1 MKHKHRRWYMYI
13 PGIVVLTLLGGKSD
27 NSSSE
32 SEEWKSKYDKLRAEF
47 RDYIERSRR
56 NEENKREELRIDLVK
71 KLLGVADSLT
81 RVSAIYENSNTNAC
95 DVIKSYSENIK
106 KNIDVI
112 YDQLL
117 SAMDIIPIEP
127 AAGDKFDDRMHT
139 AIGLEYGTT
148 YPANSVFR
156 VIRKGYRVGDN
167 IVRPAEVIVSKR
179 PFEVPEEEVKEVR
192 RKGLLRRISR
202 WIRPTKH
209 RLAEL
214 NQRMNEFE
222 HLQEEKLEKLIQDIS
237 TLKTKLEAWNQRIN
251 ELGSSR
257 EEELERLREEIAI
270 LREGIKEL
278 EWQAEKVEGLTQ
290 DISSLREI
298 LNELEGRIALQLQ
311 LQGEVQSKYQ
321 VSGDGVFKEQRIVDN
336 K

>member
-1 MKHKHRRWYMYI
+1 MKHKHRRWLHVHNI
-13 PGIVVLTLLGGKSD
+13 TGIVVLALLVGKSD
-27 NSSSE
+27 NGSSE
-32 SEEWKSKYDKLRAEF
+32 SEDWKSKYDKLKDEF

-56 NEENKREELRIDLVK
+56 NEENKREELRIELVK
-71 KLLGVADSLT
+71 KLLGIADSLT
-81 RVSAIYENSNTNAC
+81 RVSAIYESSSSNSNTC

-106 KNIDVI
+106 KNIDII

-117 SAMDIIPIEP
+117 SAMGVIPIEP

-156 VIRKGYRVGDN
+156 VIRKGYRVGDK

-179 PFEVPEEEVKEVR
+179 PFEVPEEEVEVKEVR

-214 NQRMNEFE
+214 NQRLSEFE
-222 HLQEEKLEKLIQDIS
+222 HSQEEKLEKLVQDIS
-237 TLKTKLEAWNQRIN
+237 TVKTKLEAGNQKLN

-257 EEELERLREEIAI
+257 EEELERLREEIAF
-270 LREGIKEL
+270 LRERIKEL
-278 EWQAEKVEGLTQ
+278 ELQAEKVEGLTR

-298 LNELEGRIALQLQ
+298 LNELEGRLAPQ

-321 VSGDGVFKEQRIVDN
+321 YQGTGYLKSE
-336 K
+336 

>member
-1 MKHKHRRWYMYI
+1 MKHKHRRWYI
-13 PGIVVLTLLGGKSD
+13 TGIAVLALLVGKSD
-27 NSSSE
+27 NGTSE
-32 SEEWKSKYDKLRAEF
+32 SEDWKSKYDKLKDEF

-56 NEENKREELRIDLVK
+56 NEENKREELRIELVK
-71 KLLGVADSLT
+71 KLLGIADSLT
-81 RVSAIYENSNTNAC
+81 RVSAIYESSNSNTC

-106 KNIDVI
+106 KNIDII

-117 SAMDIIPIEP
+117 SAMGVIPIEP

-156 VIRKGYRVGDN
+156 VIRKGYRVGDK

-179 PFEVPEEEVKEVR
+179 PFEVPEEEVEVKEVR

-214 NQRMNEFE
+214 NQRMSEFE
-222 HLQEEKLEKLIQDIS
+222 HSQEEKLEKLIQDIS
-237 TLKTKLEAWNQRIN
+237 TLKTKQEAGNQRLN

-257 EEELERLREEIAI
+257 EEELERLREEIGF
-270 LREGIKEL
+270 LRERIKEL
-278 EWQAEKVEGLTQ
+278 ELQAEKVEGLTR

-298 LNELEGRIALQLQ
+298 LNELEGRLAPQ

-321 VSGDGVFKEQRIVDN
+321 VSGDGVFKERIIN
-336 K
+336 SK

>member
-13 PGIVVLTLLGGKSD
+13 TGIVVLALLVGKSD
-27 NSSSE
+27 NGTSE
-32 SEEWKSKYDKLRAEF
+32 SEDWKSKYDKLKDEF

-56 NEENKREELRIDLVK
+56 NEENKREELRIELVK
-71 KLLGVADSLT
+71 KLLGIADSLT
-81 RVSAIYENSNTNAC
+81 RVSAIYESSNSNTC

-106 KNIDVI
+106 KNIDII

-117 SAMDIIPIEP
+117 SAMGVIPIEP

-139 AIGLEYGTT
+139 AVGLEYGTT

-156 VIRKGYRVGDN
+156 VIRKGYRVGDK

-179 PFEVPEEEVKEVR
+179 PFEVPEEEVEVKEVR
-192 RKGLLRRISR
+192 REGLLRRISR

-214 NQRMNEFE
+214 NQRLSEFE
-222 HLQEEKLEKLIQDIS
+222 HSQEEKLEKLIQDIS
-237 TLKTKLEAWNQRIN
+237 TLKTKQEAGNQRLN

-257 EEELERLREEIAI
+257 EEELERLREEIGF
-270 LREGIKEL
+270 LRERIKEL
-278 EWQAEKVEGLTQ
+278 ELQAEKVEGLTR
-290 DISSLREI
+290 DINSLREI
-298 LNELEGRIALQLQ
+298 LNELEGRLAPQ

-321 VSGDGVFKEQRIVDN
+321 YQGTGYLKSE
-336 K
+336 

>member
-13 PGIVVLTLLGGKSD
+13 TGIVVLALLVGKSD
-27 NSSSE
+27 NGSSE
-32 SEEWKSKYDKLRAEF
+32 SEDWKSKYDKLKDEF

-56 NEENKREELRIDLVK
+56 NEENKREELRIELVK
-71 KLLGVADSLT
+71 KLLGIADSLT
-81 RVSAIYENSNTNAC
+81 RVSAIYESSNSNTC

-106 KNIDVI
+106 KNIDII

-117 SAMDIIPIEP
+117 SAMGVIPIEP

-139 AIGLEYGTT
+139 AVGLEYGTT

-156 VIRKGYRVGDN
+156 VIRKGYRVGDK

-179 PFEVPEEEVKEVR
+179 PFEVPEEEVEVKEVR

-214 NQRMNEFE
+214 NQRMSEFE
-222 HLQEEKLEKLIQDIS
+222 HSQEEKLEKLVQDIS
-237 TLKTKLEAWNQRIN
+237 TLKTKLEAGNQRLN

-257 EEELERLREEIAI
+257 EEELERLREEIGF
-270 LREGIKEL
+270 LRERIKEL
-278 EWQAEKVEGLTQ
+278 ELQAEKVEGLTR

-298 LNELEGRIALQLQ
+298 LNELEGRLAPQ

-321 VSGDGVFKEQRIVDN
+321 YQGTGYLKSE
-336 K
+336 

>member
-1 MKHKHRRWYMYI
+1 MYI
-13 PGIVVLTLLGGKSD
+13 TGIVVLALLVGKSD
-27 NSSSE
+27 NGSSE
-32 SEEWKSKYDKLRAEF
+32 SEDWKSKYDKLKDEF

-56 NEENKREELRIDLVK
+56 NEENKREELRIELVK
-71 KLLGVADSLT
+71 KLLGIADSLT
-81 RVSAIYENSNTNAC
+81 RVSAIYESSNSNTC

-106 KNIDVI
+106 KNIDII

-117 SAMDIIPIEP
+117 SAMGVIPIEP

-139 AIGLEYGTT
+139 AVGLEYGTT

-156 VIRKGYRVGDN
+156 VIRKGYRVGDK

-179 PFEVPEEEVKEVR
+179 PFEVPEEEVEVKEVR

-214 NQRMNEFE
+214 NQRMSEFE
-222 HLQEEKLEKLIQDIS
+222 HSQEEKLEKLIQDIS
-237 TLKTKLEAWNQRIN
+237 TLKTKQEAGNQRLN

-257 EEELERLREEIAI
+257 EEELERLREEIGF
-270 LREGIKEL
+270 LRERIKEL
-278 EWQAEKVEGLTQ
+278 ELQAEKVEGLTR

-298 LNELEGRIALQLQ
+298 LNELEGRLAPQ

-321 VSGDGVFKEQRIVDN
+321 VSGDGVFKERIIN
-336 K
+336 SK

>member
-1 MKHKHRRWYMYI
+1 MYI
-13 PGIVVLTLLGGKSD
+13 PGIVVLTLLAGKSD
-27 NSSSE
+27 NGSSE

-179 PFEVPEEEVKEVR
+179 PFEVPEEEVEVKEVR

-257 EEELERLREEIAI
+257 EEELERLREEIAF
-270 LREGIKEL
+270 LRERIKEL
-278 EWQAEKVEGLTQ
+278 ELQAEKVEGLTR
-290 DISSLREI
+290 DISSLREM
-298 LNELEGRIALQLQ
+298 LNELEGRLAPQ

-321 VSGDGVFKEQRIVDN
+321 YQGTGYLKSSE
-336 K
+336 

>member
-1 MKHKHRRWYMYI
+1 
-13 PGIVVLTLLGGKSD
+13 VLALLVGKSD
-27 NSSSE
+27 NGTSE
-32 SEEWKSKYDKLRAEF
+32 SEDWKSKYDKLKDEF

-56 NEENKREELRIDLVK
+56 NEENKREELRIELVK
-71 KLLGVADSLT
+71 KLLGIADSLT
-81 RVSAIYENSNTNAC
+81 RVSAIYESSNSNTC

-106 KNIDVI
+106 KNIDII

-117 SAMDIIPIEP
+117 SAMGVIPIEP

-156 VIRKGYRVGDN
+156 VIRKGYRVGDK

-179 PFEVPEEEVKEVR
+179 PFEVPEEEVEVKEVR

-214 NQRMNEFE
+214 NQRMSEFE
-222 HLQEEKLEKLIQDIS
+222 HSQEEKLEKLIQDIS
-237 TLKTKLEAWNQRIN
+237 TLKTKQEAGNQRLN

-257 EEELERLREEIAI
+257 EEELERLREEIGF
-270 LREGIKEL
+270 LRERIKEL
-278 EWQAEKVEGLTQ
+278 ELQAEKVEGLTR

-298 LNELEGRIALQLQ
+298 LNELEGRLAPQ

-321 VSGDGVFKEQRIVDN
+321 VSGDGVFKERIIN
-336 K
+336 SK

>member
-1 MKHKHRRWYMYI
+1 M
-13 PGIVVLTLLGGKSD
+13 LALLVGKSC
-27 NSSSE
+27 NGTSE
-32 SEEWKSKYDKLRAEF
+32 SEDWKSKYDKLKDEF

-56 NEENKREELRIDLVK
+56 NEENKREELRIELVK
-71 KLLGVADSLT
+71 KLLGIADSLT
-81 RVSAIYENSNTNAC
+81 RVSAIYESSNSNTC

-106 KNIDVI
+106 KNIDII

-117 SAMDIIPIEP
+117 SAMGVIPIEP

-139 AIGLEYGTT
+139 AVGLEYGTT

-179 PFEVPEEEVKEVR
+179 PFEVPEEEVEVKEVR

-214 NQRMNEFE
+214 NQRMSEFE
-222 HLQEEKLEKLIQDIS
+222 HSQEEKLEKLIQDIS
-237 TLKTKLEAWNQRIN
+237 TLKTKQEAGNQRLN

-257 EEELERLREEIAI
+257 EEELERLREEIGF
-270 LREGIKEL
+270 LRERIKEL
-278 EWQAEKVEGLTQ
+278 ELQAEKVEGLTR

-298 LNELEGRIALQLQ
+298 LNELEGRLAPQ

-321 VSGDGVFKEQRIVDN
+321 VSGDGVFKERIIN
-336 K
+336 SK

>member
-1 MKHKHRRWYMYI
+1 MYI
-13 PGIVVLTLLGGKSD
+13 PGIVVLTLLAGKSD

-278 EWQAEKVEGLTQ
+278 ELQAEKVEGLTQ

>member
-13 PGIVVLTLLGGKSD
+13 TGIVVLALLVGKSD
-27 NSSSE
+27 NGSSE
-32 SEEWKSKYDKLRAEF
+32 SEDWKSKYDKLKDEF

-56 NEENKREELRIDLVK
+56 NEENKREELRIELVK
-71 KLLGVADSLT
+71 KLLGIADSLT
-81 RVSAIYENSNTNAC
+81 RVSAIYESSNSNTC

-106 KNIDVI
+106 KNIDII

-117 SAMDIIPIEP
+117 SAMGVIPIEP

-139 AIGLEYGTT
+139 AVGLEYGTT

-156 VIRKGYRVGDN
+156 VIRKGYRVGDK

-179 PFEVPEEEVKEVR
+179 PFEVPEEEVEVKEVR

-214 NQRMNEFE
+214 NQRMSEFE
-222 HLQEEKLEKLIQDIS
+222 HSQEEKLEKLIQDIS
-237 TLKTKLEAWNQRIN
+237 TLKTKQEAGNQRLN

-257 EEELERLREEIAI
+257 EEELERLREEIAF
-270 LREGIKEL
+270 LRERIKEL
-278 EWQAEKVEGLTQ
+278 ELQAEKVEGLTR

-298 LNELEGRIALQLQ
+298 LNELEGRLAPQ

-321 VSGDGVFKEQRIVDN
+321 YQGTGYLKSE
-336 K
+336 

>member
-1 MKHKHRRWYMYI
+1 MVHVHNI
-13 PGIVVLTLLGGKSD
+13 TGIVVLALLVGKSC
-27 NSSSE
+27 NGTSE
-32 SEEWKSKYDKLRAEF
+32 SEDWKSKYDKLKDEF

-56 NEENKREELRIDLVK
+56 NEENKREELRIELVK
-71 KLLGVADSLT
+71 KLLGIADSLT
-81 RVSAIYENSNTNAC
+81 RVSAIYESSNSNTC

-106 KNIDVI
+106 KNIDII

-117 SAMDIIPIEP
+117 SAMGVIPIEP

-139 AIGLEYGTT
+139 AVGLEYGTT

-156 VIRKGYRVGDN
+156 VIRKGYRVGDK

-179 PFEVPEEEVKEVR
+179 PFEVPEEEVEVKEVR

-214 NQRMNEFE
+214 NQRMSEFE
-222 HLQEEKLEKLIQDIS
+222 HSQEEKLEKLIQDIS
-237 TLKTKLEAWNQRIN
+237 TLKTKQEAGNQRLN

-257 EEELERLREEIAI
+257 EEELERLREEIAF
-270 LREGIKEL
+270 LRERIKEL
-278 EWQAEKVEGLTQ
+278 ELQAEKVEGLTR

-298 LNELEGRIALQLQ
+298 LNELEGRLAPQ

-321 VSGDGVFKEQRIVDN
+321 VSGDGVFKERIIN
-336 K
+336 SK

>member
-1 MKHKHRRWYMYI
+1 MYI

-117 SAMDIIPIEP
+117 SAMGIIPIEP

-278 EWQAEKVEGLTQ
+278 ELQAEKVEGLTQ

>member
-1 MKHKHRRWYMYI
+1 M
-13 PGIVVLTLLGGKSD
+13 LALLVGKSD
-27 NSSSE
+27 NGTSE
-32 SEEWKSKYDKLRAEF
+32 SEDWKSKYDKLKDEF

-56 NEENKREELRIDLVK
+56 NEENKREELRIELVK
-71 KLLGVADSLT
+71 KLLGIADSLT
-81 RVSAIYENSNTNAC
+81 RVSAIYESSNSNTC

-106 KNIDVI
+106 KNIDII

-117 SAMDIIPIEP
+117 SAMGVIPIEP

-156 VIRKGYRVGDN
+156 VIRKGYRVGDK

-179 PFEVPEEEVKEVR
+179 PFEVPEEEVEVKEVR

-214 NQRMNEFE
+214 NQRMSEFE
-222 HLQEEKLEKLIQDIS
+222 HSQEEKLEKLIQDIS
-237 TLKTKLEAWNQRIN
+237 TLKTKQEAGNQRLN

-257 EEELERLREEIAI
+257 EEELERLREEIGF
-270 LREGIKEL
+270 LRERIKEL
-278 EWQAEKVEGLTQ
+278 ELQAEKVEGLTR

-298 LNELEGRIALQLQ
+298 LNELEGRLAPQ

-321 VSGDGVFKEQRIVDN
+321 YQGTGYLKSE
-336 K
+336 

>member
-1 MKHKHRRWYMYI
+1 M
-13 PGIVVLTLLGGKSD
+13 LALLVGKSD
-27 NSSSE
+27 NGSSE
-32 SEEWKSKYDKLRAEF
+32 SEDWKSKYDKLRDEF

-56 NEENKREELRIDLVK
+56 NEENKREELRIELVK
-71 KLLGVADSLT
+71 KLLGIADSLT
-81 RVSAIYENSNTNAC
+81 RVSAIYESSNSNTC

-106 KNIDVI
+106 KNIDII

-117 SAMDIIPIEP
+117 SAMGVIPIEP

-156 VIRKGYRVGDN
+156 VIRKGYRVGDK

-179 PFEVPEEEVKEVR
+179 PFEVPEEEVEVKEVR

-214 NQRMNEFE
+214 NQRMSEFE
-222 HLQEEKLEKLIQDIS
+222 HSQEEKLEKLIQDIS
-237 TLKTKLEAWNQRIN
+237 TLKTKQEAGNQRLN

-257 EEELERLREEIAI
+257 EEELERLREEIGF
-270 LREGIKEL
+270 LRERIKEL
-278 EWQAEKVEGLTQ
+278 ELQAEKVEGLTR

-298 LNELEGRIALQLQ
+298 LNELEGRLAPQ

-321 VSGDGVFKEQRIVDN
+321 VSGDGVFKERIIN
-336 K
+336 SK

>member
-13 PGIVVLTLLGGKSD
+13 TGIVVLALLVGKSD
-27 NSSSE
+27 NGSSE
-32 SEEWKSKYDKLRAEF
+32 SEDWKSKYDKLKDEF

-56 NEENKREELRIDLVK
+56 NEENKREELRIELVK
-71 KLLGVADSLT
+71 KLLGIADSLT
-81 RVSAIYENSNTNAC
+81 RVSAIYESSNSNTC

-106 KNIDVI
+106 KNIDII

-117 SAMDIIPIEP
+117 SAMGVIPIEP

-156 VIRKGYRVGDN
+156 VIRKGYRVGDK

-179 PFEVPEEEVKEVR
+179 PFEVPEEEVEVKEVR

-214 NQRMNEFE
+214 NQRLSEFE
-222 HLQEEKLEKLIQDIS
+222 HSQEEKLEKLIQDIS
-237 TLKTKLEAWNQRIN
+237 TVKTKQEAGNQRLN

-257 EEELERLREEIAI
+257 EEELERLREEIGF
-270 LREGIKEL
+270 LRERIKEL
-278 EWQAEKVEGLTQ
+278 ELQAEKVEGLTR
-290 DISSLREI
+290 DINSLREI
-298 LNELEGRIALQLQ
+298 LNELEGRLAPQ

-321 VSGDGVFKEQRIVDN
+321 VSGDGVFKERIIN
-336 K
+336 SK

>member
-13 PGIVVLTLLGGKSD
+13 TGIVVLALLVGKSD
-27 NSSSE
+27 NGSSE
-32 SEEWKSKYDKLRAEF
+32 SEDWKSKYDKLKDEF

-56 NEENKREELRIDLVK
+56 NEENKREELRIELVK
-71 KLLGVADSLT
+71 KLLGIADSLT
-81 RVSAIYENSNTNAC
+81 RVSAIYESSNSNTC

-106 KNIDVI
+106 KNIDII

-117 SAMDIIPIEP
+117 SAMGVIPIEP

-139 AIGLEYGTT
+139 AVGLEYGTT

-156 VIRKGYRVGDN
+156 VIRKGYRVGDK

-179 PFEVPEEEVKEVR
+179 PFEVPEEEVEVKEVR

-214 NQRMNEFE
+214 NQRMSEFE
-222 HLQEEKLEKLIQDIS
+222 HSQEEKLEKLIQDIS
-237 TLKTKLEAWNQRIN
+237 TLKTKLEAGNQKLN

-257 EEELERLREEIAI
+257 EEELERLREEIAF
-270 LREGIKEL
+270 LRERIKEL
-278 EWQAEKVEGLTQ
+278 ELQAEKVEGLTR

-298 LNELEGRIALQLQ
+298 LNELEGRLAPQ

-321 VSGDGVFKEQRIVDN
+321 VSGDGVFKERIIN
-336 K
+336 SK

>member
-1 MKHKHRRWYMYI
+1 M
-13 PGIVVLTLLGGKSD
+13 LALLVGKSD
-27 NSSSE
+27 NGTSE
-32 SEEWKSKYDKLRAEF
+32 SEDWKSKYDKLKDEF

-56 NEENKREELRIDLVK
+56 NEENKREELRIELVK
-71 KLLGVADSLT
+71 KLLGIADSLT
-81 RVSAIYENSNTNAC
+81 RVSAIYESSNSNTC

-106 KNIDVI
+106 KNIDII

-117 SAMDIIPIEP
+117 SAMGVIPIEP

-156 VIRKGYRVGDN
+156 VIRKGYRVGDK

-179 PFEVPEEEVKEVR
+179 PFEVPEEEVEVKEVR

-214 NQRMNEFE
+214 NQRMSEFE
-222 HLQEEKLEKLIQDIS
+222 YSQEEKLEKLIQDIS
-237 TLKTKLEAWNQRIN
+237 TLKTKQEAGNQRLN

-257 EEELERLREEIAI
+257 EEELERLREEIGF
-270 LREGIKEL
+270 LRERIKEL
-278 EWQAEKVEGLTQ
+278 ELQAEKVEGLTR

-298 LNELEGRIALQLQ
+298 LNELEGRLAPQ

-321 VSGDGVFKEQRIVDN
+321 VSGDGVFKERIIN
-336 K
+336 SK

>member
-1 MKHKHRRWYMYI
+1 MYI
-13 PGIVVLTLLGGKSD
+13 PGIVVLTLLAGKSD
-27 NSSSE
+27 NGSSE

-71 KLLGVADSLT
+71 RLLGVADSLT

-179 PFEVPEEEVKEVR
+179 PFEVPEEEVEVKEVR
-192 RKGLLRRISR
+192 RKGLLRRIFR

-278 EWQAEKVEGLTQ
+278 ELQAEKVEGLTQ

>member
-1 MKHKHRRWYMYI
+1 MYI
-13 PGIVVLTLLGGKSD
+13 TEIVVLALLVGKSD
-27 NSSSE
+27 NGSSE
-32 SEEWKSKYDKLRAEF
+32 SEDWKFKYDKLKDEF

-56 NEENKREELRIDLVK
+56 NEENKREELRIELVK
-71 KLLGVADSLT
+71 KLLGIADSLT
-81 RVSAIYENSNTNAC
+81 RVSAIYESSNSNTC

-106 KNIDVI
+106 KNIDII

-117 SAMDIIPIEP
+117 SAMGVIPIEP

-156 VIRKGYRVGDN
+156 VIRKGYRVGDK

-179 PFEVPEEEVKEVR
+179 PFEVPEEEVEVKEVR

-214 NQRMNEFE
+214 NQRMSEFE
-222 HLQEEKLEKLIQDIS
+222 HSQEEKLEKLIQDIS
-237 TLKTKLEAWNQRIN
+237 TLKTKQEAGNQRLN

-257 EEELERLREEIAI
+257 EEELERLREEIGF
-270 LREGIKEL
+270 LRERIKEL
-278 EWQAEKVEGLTQ
+278 ELQAEKVEGLTR

-298 LNELEGRIALQLQ
+298 LNELEGRLAPQ

-321 VSGDGVFKEQRIVDN
+321 VSGDGVFKERIIN
-336 K
+336 SK

>member
-1 MKHKHRRWYMYI
+1 MVHVHNI
-13 PGIVVLTLLGGKSD
+13 TGIVVLALLVGKSC
-27 NSSSE
+27 NGTSE
-32 SEEWKSKYDKLRAEF
+32 SEDWKSKYDKLKDEF

-56 NEENKREELRIDLVK
+56 NEENKREELRIELVK
-71 KLLGVADSLT
+71 KLLGIADSLT
-81 RVSAIYENSNTNAC
+81 RVSAIYESSSSSSNSNTC

-106 KNIDVI
+106 KNIDII

-117 SAMDIIPIEP
+117 SAMGVIPIEP

-139 AIGLEYGTT
+139 AVGLEYGTT

-156 VIRKGYRVGDN
+156 VIRKGYRVGDK

-179 PFEVPEEEVKEVR
+179 PFEVPEEEVEVKEVR

-214 NQRMNEFE
+214 NQRMSEFE
-222 HLQEEKLEKLIQDIS
+222 HSQEEKLEKLVQDIS
-237 TLKTKLEAWNQRIN
+237 TLKTKLEAGNQRLN

-257 EEELERLREEIAI
+257 EEELERLREEIAF
-270 LREGIKEL
+270 LRERIKEL
-278 EWQAEKVEGLTQ
+278 ELQAEKVEGLTR
-290 DISSLREI
+290 DINSLREI
-298 LNELEGRIALQLQ
+298 LNELEGRLAPQ

-321 VSGDGVFKEQRIVDN
+321 YQGTGYLKSE
-336 K
+336 

>member
-13 PGIVVLTLLGGKSD
+13 TGIVVLALLVGKSD
-27 NSSSE
+27 NGSSE
-32 SEEWKSKYDKLRAEF
+32 SEDWKSKYDKLKDEF

-56 NEENKREELRIDLVK
+56 NEENKREELRIELVK
-71 KLLGVADSLT
+71 KLLGIADSLT
-81 RVSAIYENSNTNAC
+81 RVSAIYESSNSNTC

-106 KNIDVI
+106 KNIDII

-117 SAMDIIPIEP
+117 SAMGVIPIEP

-156 VIRKGYRVGDN
+156 VIRKGYRVGDK

-179 PFEVPEEEVKEVR
+179 PFEVPEEEVEVKEVR

-214 NQRMNEFE
+214 NQRLSEFE
-222 HLQEEKLEKLIQDIS
+222 HSQEEKLEKLVQDIS
-237 TLKTKLEAWNQRIN
+237 TVKTKLEAGNQRLN

-257 EEELERLREEIAI
+257 EEELERLREEIAF
-270 LREGIKEL
+270 LRERIKEL
-278 EWQAEKVEGLTQ
+278 ELQAEKVEGLTR

-298 LNELEGRIALQLQ
+298 LNELEGRLAPQ

-321 VSGDGVFKEQRIVDN
+321 YQGTGYLKSE
-336 K
+336 

>member
-1 MKHKHRRWYMYI
+1 MYI

-257 EEELERLREEIAI
+257 EEKLERLREEIAI

-278 EWQAEKVEGLTQ
+278 ELQAEKVEGLTQ